1 MTARLTILLVL
12 AACGSTSAPPPGPPA
27 RSRARTEDTDARRKQ
42 ELAAAHN
49 KLLDE
54 QATALAATC
63 ARPADAPARCLPT
76 CYTAEPADARAG
88 KLVSGVAEI
97 AHLVCAPG
105 EAGPFAIAD
114 EVAGNLG
121 IRAHR
126 GPVPKPAKK
135 GSWQEGVEAAVTSS
149 LEPELAR
156 GDAVRV
162 TGPWRPMVHP
172 ASKERLRCVTVSHYA
187 RLRRKL
193 DACGSHGA
201 IACEATGNAAA
212 HGINVVHYRL
222 AEARRYLAVRDEAKC
237 QQAALEA
244 IAVAR
249 GLPRWRQYVKLN
261 TDQWRASPRYRT
273 RFDGVLDEDTLFQT
287 AIDLGKAAQEV
298 YASCGGAPSPTTT
311 AADEQSFHTCP

>member
-1 MTARLTILLVL
+1 MNARLTTLLVL
-12 AACGSTSAPPPGPPA
+12 AACGSTSAPPPMPRA
-27 RSRARTEDTDARRKQ
+27 TSIARTDESEAQRKQ

-63 ARPADAPARCLPT
+63 ARPAEAPARCLPT
-76 CYTAEPADARAG
+76 CYVAEPPDARAG
-88 KLVSGVAEI
+88 KLVPGVAEI
-97 AHLVCAPG
+97 VHLVCASS
-105 EAGPFAIAD
+105 EEGPFAITD
-114 EVAGNLG
+114 EVAGTLDV
-121 IRAHR
+121 RTYR
-126 GPVPKPAKK
+126 GRIPKAAKK
-135 GSWQEGVEAAVTSS
+135 GSWQAAVETAVAAS
-149 LEPELAR
+149 LEPDLAR

-162 TGPWRPMVHP
+162 TGGWKSLVHP

-187 RLRRKL
+187 KAHRKL

-212 HGINVVHYRL
+212 HGLNVVHYRL
-222 AEARRYLAVRDEAKC
+222 AEARRYLAARDEAKC

-244 IAVAR
+244 VAVAR

-261 TDQWRASPRYRT
+261 TDQWKASPRYRT

-287 AIDLGKAAQEV
+287 AIDLGTAAQEV
-298 YASCGGAPSPTTT
+298 YVSCGGAPNPTTS